1 MKKLIALVSAAAVL
15 VMPMAVCAAPSPS
28 AGAVV
33 AASTQSAQNSAVE
46 TAAAE
51 VSMSVGEYTNNAIV
65 STPGLSAADTLPVG
79 QGGKIIVN
87 GVATNMTVILRK
99 VDAAT
104 VKAAKTAATG
114 KILNLVNAKL
124 PVAKGNTV
132 TVNFYRCKW
141 GAKAATIGDNVY
153 IGPGVCCGDSV
164 VIGNN
169 ATIGAGSVVTKDIP
183 DDATAVGN
191 YARVINYNNP
201 GRYVKNRWHIN

>member
-33 AASTQSAQNSAVE
+33 AASTQSAQSSAVE

-104 VKAAKTAATG
+104 VKSAKTAAG

-132 TVNFYRCKW
+132 TVNFYVK
-141 GAKAATIGDNVY
+141 GLAGTENVTVLQLVNGEWVPVTVKE
-153 IGPGVCCGDSV
+153 IRLDHIVLDLTQSGPVMFV
-164 VIGNN
+164 QN
-169 ATIGAGSVVTKDIP
+169 
-183 DDATAVGN
+183 
-191 YARVINYNNP
+191 
-201 GRYVKNRWHIN
+201 

>member
-65 STPGLSAADTLPVG
+65 STPGLSATDTLPVG

-87 GVATNMTVILRK
+87 GVATNLTFILK
-99 VDAAT
+99 KFDAAT
-104 VKAAKTAATG
+104 FKAAKTAATG

-132 TVNFYRCKW
+132 TVNFYVK
-141 GAKAATIGDNVY
+141 GLAGTENVTVLQLVNGEWVPVTVKE
-153 IGPGVCCGDSV
+153 IRLDHIVLDLTQSGPVMFV
-164 VIGNN
+164 QN
-169 ATIGAGSVVTKDIP
+169 
-183 DDATAVGN
+183 
-191 YARVINYNNP
+191 
-201 GRYVKNRWHIN
+201 

>member
-46 TAAAE
+46 TAE

-65 STPGLSAADTLPVG
+65 STPGLSATDTLPVG

-132 TVNFYRCKW
+132 TVNFYVK
-141 GAKAATIGDNVY
+141 GLAGTENVTVLQLVNGEWVPVTVKE
-153 IGPGVCCGDSV
+153 IRLDHIVLDLTQSGPVMFV
-164 VIGNN
+164 QN
-169 ATIGAGSVVTKDIP
+169 
-183 DDATAVGN
+183 
-191 YARVINYNNP
+191 
-201 GRYVKNRWHIN
+201 

>member
-65 STPGLSAADTLPVG
+65 STPGLSTTDTLPVG

-104 VKAAKTAATG
+104 VKSAKTAATG

-132 TVNFYRCKW
+132 TVNFYVK
-141 GAKAATIGDNVY
+141 GLAGTENVTVLQLVNGEWVPVTVKE
-153 IGPGVCCGDSV
+153 IRLDHIVLDLTQSGPVMFV
-164 VIGNN
+164 QN
-169 ATIGAGSVVTKDIP
+169 
-183 DDATAVGN
+183 
-191 YARVINYNNP
+191 
-201 GRYVKNRWHIN
+201 

>member
-132 TVNFYRCKW
+132 TVNFYVK
-141 GAKAATIGDNVY
+141 GLAGTENVTVLQLVNGEWVPVTVKE
-153 IGPGVCCGDSV
+153 IRLDHIVLDLTQSGPVMFV
-164 VIGNN
+164 Q
-169 ATIGAGSVVTKDIP
+169 
-183 DDATAVGN
+183 
-191 YARVINYNNP
+191 Y
-201 GRYVKNRWHIN
+201 

>member
-33 AASTQSAQNSAVE
+33 ASTQVTAVE

-65 STPGLSAADTLPVG
+65 STPGLSATDTLPVG

-87 GVATNMTVILRK
+87 GVATNMTVTLRK

-104 VKAAKTAATG
+104 VKSAKAAATG

-132 TVNFYRCKW
+132 TVNFYVK
-141 GAKAATIGDNVY
+141 GL
-153 IGPGVCCGDSV
+153 
-164 VIGNN
+164 
-169 ATIGAGSVVTKDIP
+169 AGTEKDE
-183 DDATAVGN
+183 V
-191 YARVINYNNP
+191 R
-201 GRYVKNRWHIN
+201 

>member
-15 VMPMAVCAAPSPS
+15 VMPMAACAAPSPS

-104 VKAAKTAATG
+104 VKSAKTAATG

-132 TVNFYRCKW
+132 TVNFYVK
-141 GAKAATIGDNVY
+141 GLAGTENVTVLQLVNGEWVPVTVKE
-153 IGPGVCCGDSV
+153 IRLDHIVLDLTQSGPVMFV
-164 VIGNN
+164 QN
-169 ATIGAGSVVTKDIP
+169 
-183 DDATAVGN
+183 
-191 YARVINYNNP
+191 
-201 GRYVKNRWHIN
+201 

>member
-15 VMPMAVCAAPSPS
+15 VMPLAVCAAPSPS

-104 VKAAKTAATG
+104 VKSAKTAATG

-132 TVNFYRCKW
+132 TVNFYVK
-141 GAKAATIGDNVY
+141 GLAGTENVTVLQLVNGEWVPVTVKE
-153 IGPGVCCGDSV
+153 IRLDHIVLDLTQSGPVMFV
-164 VIGNN
+164 QN
-169 ATIGAGSVVTKDIP
+169 
-183 DDATAVGN
+183 
-191 YARVINYNNP
+191 
-201 GRYVKNRWHIN
+201 

>member
-65 STPGLSAADTLPVG
+65 STPGLSTTDTLPVG

-132 TVNFYRCKW
+132 TVNFYVK
-141 GAKAATIGDNVY
+141 GLAGTENVTVLQLVNGEWVPVTVKE
-153 IGPGVCCGDSV
+153 IRLDHIVLDLTQSGPVMFV
-164 VIGNN
+164 QN
-169 ATIGAGSVVTKDIP
+169 
-183 DDATAVGN
+183 
-191 YARVINYNNP
+191 
-201 GRYVKNRWHIN
+201 

>member
-104 VKAAKTAATG
+104 VKSAKTAATG

-124 PVAKGNTV
+124 PVATGNTV
-132 TVNFYRCKW
+132 TVNFYVK
-141 GAKAATIGDNVY
+141 GLAGTENVTVLQLVNGEWVPVTVKE
-153 IGPGVCCGDSV
+153 IRLDHIVLDLTQSGPVMFV
-164 VIGNN
+164 QN
-169 ATIGAGSVVTKDIP
+169 
-183 DDATAVGN
+183 
-191 YARVINYNNP
+191 
-201 GRYVKNRWHIN
+201 

>member
-33 AASTQSAQNSAVE
+33 VASTQSAQNSAVE

-65 STPGLSAADTLPVG
+65 STPGLSATDTLPVG

-132 TVNFYRCKW
+132 TVNFYVK
-141 GAKAATIGDNVY
+141 GLAGTENVTVLQLVNGEWVPVTVKE
-153 IGPGVCCGDSV
+153 IRLDHIVLDLTQSGPVMFV
-164 VIGNN
+164 QN
-169 ATIGAGSVVTKDIP
+169 
-183 DDATAVGN
+183 
-191 YARVINYNNP
+191 
-201 GRYVKNRWHIN
+201 

>member
-65 STPGLSAADTLPVG
+65 STPGLSAAADTLPVG

-132 TVNFYRCKW
+132 TVNFYVK
-141 GAKAATIGDNVY
+141 GLAGTENVTVLQLVNGEWVPVTVKE
-153 IGPGVCCGDSV
+153 IRLDHIVLDLTQSGPVMFV
-164 VIGNN
+164 QN
-169 ATIGAGSVVTKDIP
+169 
-183 DDATAVGN
+183 
-191 YARVINYNNP
+191 
-201 GRYVKNRWHIN
+201 

>member
-1 MKKLIALVSAAAVL
+1 MKKLIALISAAAVL
-15 VMPMAVCAAPSPS
+15 VIPMAVCAAPSPS

-33 AASTQSAQNSAVE
+33 AASTQATAVE

-65 STPGLSAADTLPVG
+65 STPGLSSTDTLPVG

-104 VKAAKTAATG
+104 VKSAKAAATG
-114 KILNLVNAKL
+114 KIINIVNAKL

-132 TVNFYRCKW
+132 TVNFYVK
-141 GAKAATIGDNVY
+141 GLTGTENVTAY
-153 IGPGVCCGDSV
+153 QLVKGEWVLLTVKEIRLDHIVLDLTQSGPVMFV
-164 VIGNN
+164 QN
-169 ATIGAGSVVTKDIP
+169 
-183 DDATAVGN
+183 
-191 YARVINYNNP
+191 
-201 GRYVKNRWHIN
+201 

>member
-1 MKKLIALVSAAAVL
+1 MKKLIALISAAAVL
-15 VMPMAVCAAPSPS
+15 VIPMAVCAAPSPS

-33 AASTQSAQNSAVE
+33 AASTQATAVE
-46 TAAAE
+46 TVAAE

-65 STPGLSAADTLPVG
+65 STPGLSSTDTLPVG

-104 VKAAKTAATG
+104 VKSAKAATTG

-132 TVNFYRCKW
+132 TVNFYVK
-141 GAKAATIGDNVY
+141 GLAGTENVTVLQLVNGEWVPVTVKE
-153 IGPGVCCGDSV
+153 IRLDHIVLDLTQSGPVMFV
-164 VIGNN
+164 QN
-169 ATIGAGSVVTKDIP
+169 
-183 DDATAVGN
+183 
-191 YARVINYNNP
+191 
-201 GRYVKNRWHIN
+201 

>member
-104 VKAAKTAATG
+104 IKSAKTAATG

-132 TVNFYRCKW
+132 TVNFYVK
-141 GAKAATIGDNVY
+141 GLAGTENVTVLQLVNGEWVPVTVKE
-153 IGPGVCCGDSV
+153 IRLDHIVLDLTQSGPVMFV
-164 VIGNN
+164 QN
-169 ATIGAGSVVTKDIP
+169 
-183 DDATAVGN
+183 
-191 YARVINYNNP
+191 
-201 GRYVKNRWHIN
+201 

>member
-104 VKAAKTAATG
+104 VKSAKTAATG

-132 TVNFYRCKW
+132 TVNFYVK
-141 GAKAATIGDNVY
+141 GLAGTENVTVLQLVN
-153 IGPGVCCGDSV
+153 GEWVP
-164 VIGNN
+164 
-169 ATIGAGSVVTKDIP
+169 VT
-183 DDATAVGN
+183 
-191 YARVINYNNP
+191 
-201 GRYVKNRWHIN
+201 VKEIRLDHIVLDLTQSCPVMFVQN

>member
-1 MKKLIALVSAAAVL
+1 MKKLIALISAAAVL

-33 AASTQSAQNSAVE
+33 AASTQETAVE

-65 STPGLSAADTLPVG
+65 STPGLSSTDTLPVG

-87 GVATNMTVILRK
+87 GVATNMTVTLRK

-104 VKAAKTAATG
+104 VKSAKAAATG

-132 TVNFYRCKW
+132 TVNFYVK
-141 GAKAATIGDNVY
+141 GLAGTENVTAFQLVNGEWVPVTVKE
-153 IGPGVCCGDSV
+153 IRLDHIVLDLTQSGPVMFV
-164 VIGNN
+164 QN
-169 ATIGAGSVVTKDIP
+169 
-183 DDATAVGN
+183 
-191 YARVINYNNP
+191 
-201 GRYVKNRWHIN
+201 

>member
-33 AASTQSAQNSAVE
+33 AASTPSAQNSAVE

-132 TVNFYRCKW
+132 TVNFYVK
-141 GAKAATIGDNVY
+141 GLAGTENVTVLQLVNGEWVPVTVKE
-153 IGPGVCCGDSV
+153 IRLDHIVLDLTQSGPVMFV
-164 VIGNN
+164 QN
-169 ATIGAGSVVTKDIP
+169 
-183 DDATAVGN
+183 
-191 YARVINYNNP
+191 
-201 GRYVKNRWHIN
+201 

>member
-15 VMPMAVCAAPSPS
+15 VMPMAVCAATSPS

-65 STPGLSAADTLPVG
+65 STPGLSATDTLPVG

-132 TVNFYRCKW
+132 TVNFYVK
-141 GAKAATIGDNVY
+141 GLAGTENVTVLQLVNGEWVPVTVKE
-153 IGPGVCCGDSV
+153 IRLDHIVLDLTQSGPVMFV
-164 VIGNN
+164 QN
-169 ATIGAGSVVTKDIP
+169 
-183 DDATAVGN
+183 
-191 YARVINYNNP
+191 
-201 GRYVKNRWHIN
+201 

>member
-1 MKKLIALVSAAAVL
+1 MKKLIALISAAAVL
-15 VMPMAVCAAPSPS
+15 VIPMAVCAAPSPS

-33 AASTQSAQNSAVE
+33 AASTQATAVE

-65 STPGLSAADTLPVG
+65 STPGLSSTDTLPVG

-87 GVATNMTVILRK
+87 GVATNMTVTLRK

-104 VKAAKTAATG
+104 VKSAKAATTG

-132 TVNFYRCKW
+132 TVNFYVK
-141 GAKAATIGDNVY
+141 GLAGTENVTAFQLVNGEWVPVTVKE
-153 IGPGVCCGDSV
+153 IRLDHIVFDLTQSGPVMFV
-164 VIGNN
+164 QN
-169 ATIGAGSVVTKDIP
+169 
-183 DDATAVGN
+183 
-191 YARVINYNNP
+191 
-201 GRYVKNRWHIN
+201 

>member
-1 MKKLIALVSAAAVL
+1 MKKLIALISAAAVL

-33 AASTQSAQNSAVE
+33 AASTQATAVE

-65 STPGLSAADTLPVG
+65 STPGLSSTDTLPVG

-87 GVATNMTVILRK
+87 GVATNMTVTLRK

-104 VKAAKTAATG
+104 VKSAKAAATG
-114 KILNLVNAKL
+114 KIVNLVNAKL

-132 TVNFYRCKW
+132 TVNFYVKGLAGTENVTAFQYVD
-141 GAKAATIGDNVY
+141 GAWVQVTVKEIRLDHIVLDLTQS
-153 IGPGVCCGDSV
+153 GPVMFV
-164 VIGNN
+164 QN
-169 ATIGAGSVVTKDIP
+169 
-183 DDATAVGN
+183 
-191 YARVINYNNP
+191 
-201 GRYVKNRWHIN
+201 

>member
-1 MKKLIALVSAAAVL
+1 MKKLIALISAAAVL

-33 AASTQSAQNSAVE
+33 AASTQETAVE

-65 STPGLSAADTLPVG
+65 STPGLSSTDTLPVG

-87 GVATNMTVILRK
+87 GVATNMTVTLRK

-104 VKAAKTAATG
+104 VKSAKAATTG

-132 TVNFYRCKW
+132 TVNFYVK
-141 GAKAATIGDNVY
+141 GLAGTENVTAFQLVNGEWVPVTVKE
-153 IGPGVCCGDSV
+153 IRLDHIVLDLTQSGPVMFV
-164 VIGNN
+164 QN
-169 ATIGAGSVVTKDIP
+169 
-183 DDATAVGN
+183 
-191 YARVINYNNP
+191 
-201 GRYVKNRWHIN
+201 

>member
-114 KILNLVNAKL
+114 KILNLVNAKI

-132 TVNFYRCKW
+132 TVNFYVKGLAGTENVTAFQYVD
-141 GAKAATIGDNVY
+141 GAWVQVTVKEIRLDHIVLDLTQS
-153 IGPGVCCGDSV
+153 GPVMFV
-164 VIGNN
+164 QN
-169 ATIGAGSVVTKDIP
+169 
-183 DDATAVGN
+183 
-191 YARVINYNNP
+191 
-201 GRYVKNRWHIN
+201 

>member
-104 VKAAKTAATG
+104 VKSAKTAATG

-132 TVNFYRCKW
+132 TVNFYVE
-141 GAKAATIGDNVY
+141 GLAGTENVTVLQLVNGEWVPVTVKE
-153 IGPGVCCGDSV
+153 IRLDHIVLDLTQSGPVMFV
-164 VIGNN
+164 QN
-169 ATIGAGSVVTKDIP
+169 
-183 DDATAVGN
+183 
-191 YARVINYNNP
+191 
-201 GRYVKNRWHIN
+201 

>member
-65 STPGLSAADTLPVG
+65 STPGLSVADTLPVG

-104 VKAAKTAATG
+104 VKSAKTAATG

-132 TVNFYRCKW
+132 TVNFYVK
-141 GAKAATIGDNVY
+141 GLAGTENVTVLQLVNGEWVPVTVKE
-153 IGPGVCCGDSV
+153 IRLDHIVLDLTQSGPVMFV
-164 VIGNN
+164 QN
-169 ATIGAGSVVTKDIP
+169 
-183 DDATAVGN
+183 
-191 YARVINYNNP
+191 
-201 GRYVKNRWHIN
+201 

>member
-104 VKAAKTAATG
+104 VKSAKTAATG

-132 TVNFYRCKW
+132 TVNFYVK
-141 GAKAATIGDNVY
+141 GLAGTENVTVLQLVNGELVPVTVKE
-153 IGPGVCCGDSV
+153 IRLDHIVLDLTQSGPVMFV
-164 VIGNN
+164 QN
-169 ATIGAGSVVTKDIP
+169 
-183 DDATAVGN
+183 
-191 YARVINYNNP
+191 
-201 GRYVKNRWHIN
+201 